1 MNDRVKISDIA
12 EELGL
17 STATVSNV
25 IHGKTNKVS
34 NKTIKRVQELIQQ
47 RAYIP
52 NMAGILLAQNNS
64 RIIGVVINDHEKYEG
79 HIFEDGYISS
89 AINALSKQIDR
100 SGYFMMIRTTTKWD
114 DIVRFA
120 SMWNMDGLVIM
131 GFCEQ
136 DYQKLREN
144 MHIPFIVY
152 QMQGWIKKFR
162 QNDALVVRR
171 DKCIILFISFFC
183 QLNILKLSNKLKECG
198 SYVLFIRNL

>member
-79 HIFEDGYISS
+79 HIFEDGYIS
-89 AINALSKQIDR
+89 K
-100 SGYFMMIRTTTKWD
+100 
-114 DIVRFA
+114 
-120 SMWNMDGLVIM
+120 
-131 GFCEQ
+131 
-136 DYQKLREN
+136 
-144 MHIPFIVY
+144 
-152 QMQGWIKKFR
+152 
-162 QNDALVVRR
+162 
-171 DKCIILFISFFC
+171 
-183 QLNILKLSNKLKECG
+183 NK
-198 SYVLFIRNL
+198 V